1 PGTSWTI
8 NYSSN
13 QKGEGFEDSRIQEFE
28 WRKIEGWRVG
38 GLAKKP
44 DNGTFR
50 TKINEVF
57 NFGY

>member
-1 PGTSWTI
+1 M
-8 NYSSN
+8 N